1 MFIGMYQIGLL
12 TLNTN
17 DHLFKEWIDRRHF
30 QVSNDYWSE
39 FRSVTPCPL
48 RKLWQTDQPTNQPTD
63 RPSNAPTDQQT
74 DTWGFIVN
82 SYTSIRYKHLT
93 LRTWNMDRSL
103 VSTRIKVKKE
113 RRKKEKMEGK
123 MEWRKKLGRT
133 YIYQQNEKYKT
144 HNANNAYCLEF
155 VMTVF

>member
-1 MFIGMYQIGLL
+1 MLSGGKGASTPIPLPALYANTRLFIKQGKFPPFLEIM
-12 TLNTN
+12 T
-17 DHLFKEWIDRRHF
+17 DR
-30 QVSNDYWSE
+30 
-39 FRSVTPCPL
+39 
-48 RKLWQTDQPTNQPTD
+48 PTNQPTD

-123 MEWRKKLGRT
+123 MEWSKKLGRT